1 MVRQLLEIDRGLL
14 RLKAEADELSK
25 QSLIPAD
32 GVSVDQRMSEWQQ
45 LVLAVKIN
53 PNLLESLPES
63 PERSLIERAIEL
75 EQKRVDQLK
84 RIEIMQAVLQER
96 YPGTMFP
103 LPNLDR

>member
-1 MVRQLLEIDRGLL
+1 MARQLLEIDRGYL
-14 RLKAEADELSK
+14 RIKAEADELSK
-25 QSLIPAD
+25 QKRIPDD

-45 LVLAVKIN
+45 LMLAVQTT

-63 PERSLIERAIEL
+63 PERTLIERAIEL

-84 RIEIMQAVLQER
+84 QIEIMQAVLQER
-96 YPGTMFP
+96 YPGTIFP